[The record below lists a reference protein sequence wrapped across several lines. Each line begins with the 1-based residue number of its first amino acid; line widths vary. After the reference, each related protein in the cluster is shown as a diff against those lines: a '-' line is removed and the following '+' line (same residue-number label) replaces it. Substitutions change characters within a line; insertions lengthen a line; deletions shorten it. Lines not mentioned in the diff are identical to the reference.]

1 MTKELFEKE
10 KPETKLDPLQERL
23 QLLTD
28 SERKI
33 LLKQL
38 GGSDRSAI
46 MRHRHHYS
54 KTHEKIGYFSDP
66 HVGHKEFKE
75 RLWVRAFRTWK
86 NEGVDR
92 VYCAGDLFE
101 SMSGRPGHI
110 YELSHLG
117 YTAQADYLEQL
128 ITSFPDIHIFGIDG
142 NHDEWYVNKNNAGLI
157 VGEEMDRRCEN
168 YHFLGQMEADVELAP
183 NVVMKLYHGR
193 DGTAYAQSYKM
204 QKLIESFTGGTKP
217 AIVLSGHYH
226 KHLTMWNRNV
236 FGVECGTM
244 CGQTPFM
251 RGKKLP
257 AHMGFGMMDIHYN
270 RKGVQRVDHT
280 WFPEFTE

>member
-1 MTKELFEKE
+1 MTQKELQTEEKE
-10 KPETKLDPLQERL
+10 VKLNPLQEKL
-23 QLLTD
+23 ESLSDT
-28 SERKI
+28 ERRI

-38 GGSDRSAI
+38 GGTDRSSI
-46 MRHRHHYS
+46 MRHRHHYP
-54 KTHEKIGYFSDP
+54 KDHARFGYFSDP
-66 HVGHKEFKE
+66 HVGHKEFRE
-75 RLWVRAFRTWK
+75 DLWVKMMRTFK
-86 NEGVDR
+86 KEGIDT
-92 VYCAGDLFE
+92 VYCAGDLME

-110 YELSHLG
+110 YELNKLG
-117 YTAQADYLEQL
+117 FSAQADYLEEL
-128 ITSFPDIHIFGIDG
+128 ISAFPDINIHGIDG

-157 VGEEMDRRCEN
+157 VGEEMARRCEN
-168 YHFLGQMEADVELAP
+168 YNFLGQMEADVELAP
-183 NVVMKLYHGR
+183 NVRIKLYHGR

-204 QKLIESFTGGTKP
+204 QKLIESFTGGDKP
-217 AIVLSGHYH
+217 SIVLSGHYH

-236 FGVECGTM
+236 FGVECGTL